1 MTHANRLLKEIIP
14 EFADVCKA
22 AYDLIF
28 VPITTGQTINFQQ
41 SKTPTSLAQVFLTT
55 SQHPNTSSTSATRTT
70 PRVIA
75 PTPIFNQQ
83 SDPEFSS
90 RGYFNTLRAIAP
102 APAKS
107 QQNLQTSNTQ
117 ENRSVGYFA
126 TVLAGTPVPTVTI
139 TATQRNV
146 LAPNTPECRG
156 TRSFATLRALAPAPS
171 TSQRSVSILNTQESQ
186 GAS

>member
-1 MTHANRLLKEIIP
+1 MTYANRLLKETLP

-22 AYDLIF
+22 AYDLLF
-28 VPITTGQTINFQQ
+28 VPITTGQALGFQPL
-41 SKTPTSLAQVFLTT
+41 KNPTSLSQVFMATNRDA
-55 SQHPNTSSTSATRTT
+55 NTSTASAT
-70 PRVIA
+70 PHAMAPA
-75 PTPIFNQQ
+75 PTFNQQ
-83 SDPEFSS
+83 SDPAFSS

-107 QQNLQTSNTQ
+107 QQNLQTSSTR

-126 TVLAGTPVPTVTI
+126 TVLASAPAPSVN

-156 TRSFATLRALAPAPS
+156 T
-171 TSQRSVSILNTQESQ
+171 
-186 GAS
+186 